1 MQRVCIYMSLRKYVA
16 SLVISEGRPTMHK
29 TFPLPL
35 FKASPDRSFEQ
46 RQSSDRVIEDG
57 R

>member
-1 MQRVCIYMSLRKYVA
+1 MQRVCKYMSLRIYVA

-35 FKASPDRSFEQ
+35 FKGSPDRSFEK